1 MSAARRETGSPR
13 DTISRKQP
21 GVGEVMTAVIHRS
34 SDITDIAEK
43 VWAGERLSFEDGLRL
58 FETED
63 LLLLGSLADLVR
75 QRKHPGRVV
84 TFNIGRN
91 INYTNVCWVRC
102 KFCAFYRVPG
112 HDEGY
117 TLANEQI
124 FEKCQELV
132 DLGGR
137 EILIQGGLNPKLKI
151 DYFEQLF
158 RAIKERFPAI
168 DIHGLSSAE
177 INYVAH
183 ISKLSLEQTLRR
195 LRDAGLNTIPGAG
208 EMLVDEVREQIAP
221 LKEKTARWMELM
233 RTAHGLGI
241 RSSATMVYGWGESYA
256 QRLEHMLRVREL
268 QDETGGFT
276 AWISWSF
283 QPDGTE
289 LGGKKASGWDYLKNT
304 AVSRLMLDNV
314 PSLQASWVTQG
325 PKLAQV
331 ALRYGLNDFG
341 STMMEE
347 NVVSPTGTNF
357 LMQIDEI
364 RRLIREAGYEPR
376 VRDTLY
382 NLLD

>member
-1 MSAARRETGSPR
+1 
-13 DTISRKQP
+13 
-21 GVGEVMTAVIHRS
+21 MTAVVRRTG
-34 SDITDIAEK
+34 DITDIAEK
-43 VWAGERLSFEDGLRL
+43 VWAGERLSFDDGLRL
-58 FETED
+58 FETQD

-75 QRKHPGRVV
+75 QRKHPNRMV

-112 HDEGY
+112 HEEGY
-117 TLANEQI
+117 TLTDDEVLQ
-124 FEKCQELV
+124 KCRELV
-132 DLGGR
+132 ELGGR

-151 DYFEQLF
+151 DYYERLF
-158 RAIKERFPAI
+158 RTIKAAYPVI

-183 ISKLSLEQTLRR
+183 ISKLTLEQTLFR
-195 LRDAGLNTIPGAG
+195 LRDAGMNTIPGAG
-208 EMLVDEVREQIAP
+208 EMLVDEVRERIAP
-221 LKEKTARWMELM
+221 LKEKTARWLELM

-241 RSSATMVYGWGESYA
+241 RSSATMVYGWGETPA

-283 QPDGTE
+283 QPDHTE
-289 LGGKKASGWDYLKNT
+289 LGGKKSSGWDYLRNT

-314 PSLQASWVTQG
+314 DNLQASWVTQG

-331 ALRYGLNDFG
+331 ALKYGLNDFG

-357 LMQIDEI
+357 LMQVEEI

>member
-1 MSAARRETGSPR
+1 
-13 DTISRKQP
+13 
-21 GVGEVMTAVIHRS
+21 MTATRAG
-34 SDITDIAEK
+34 DITDIAEK
-43 VWAGERLSFEDGLRL
+43 VWAGERLSFADGLRL
-58 FETED
+58 CETDD

-75 QRKHPGRVV
+75 QRKHPNRIV

-112 HDEGY
+112 HEEGY
-117 TLANEQI
+117 TLTDDEVL
-124 FEKCQELV
+124 EKCRELV

-151 DYFEQLF
+151 DYYEHLF
-158 RAIKERFPAI
+158 RTIKAAFPVI

-183 ISKLSLEQTLRR
+183 ISRLSLEDTLIR
-195 LRDAGLNTIPGAG
+195 LRAAGMNTIPGAG
-208 EMLVDEVREQIAP
+208 EMLVDDIREQIAP
-221 LKEKTARWMELM
+221 LKEKTEKWVHLM
-233 RTAHGLGI
+233 RTAHRLGI
-241 RSSATMVYGWGESYA
+241 RSSATMVYGWGETPA
-256 QRLEHMLRVREL
+256 QRLEHMQVVRDL

-289 LGGKKASGWDYLKNT
+289 LGGTKASGWDYLRNT
-304 AVSRLMLDNV
+304 AVSRLFLDNI
-314 PSLQASWVTQG
+314 PNLQASWVTQG
-325 PKLAQV
+325 PKLAQI
-331 ALRYGLNDFG
+331 ALGYGLNDFG

-357 LMQIDEI
+357 LMQVDEI
-364 RRLIREAGYEPR
+364 RRLIRQAGYEPR

-382 NLLD
+382 NILD

>member
-1 MSAARRETGSPR
+1 MSQLIERR
-13 DTISRKQP
+13 
-21 GVGEVMTAVIHRS
+21 
-34 SDITDIAEK
+34 SDIADIAEK
-43 VWAGERLSFEDGLRL
+43 VWAGERLTFEDGLRL
-58 FETED
+58 YETED

-75 QRKHPGRVV
+75 QRKHPNRIV

-112 HDEGY
+112 HEEGY
-117 TLANEQI
+117 VLSEEEVLQ
-124 FEKCQELV
+124 KCQELV

-151 DYFEQLF
+151 DYYEQLF
-158 RAIKERFPAI
+158 RTIKATHPTI

-183 ISKLSLEQTLRR
+183 ISKLSLEEALHR
-195 LRDAGLNTIPGAG
+195 LRDAGMNTIPGAG
-208 EMLVDEVREQIAP
+208 EMLVDDVREMIAP
-221 LKEKTARWMELM
+221 LKEKTERWVHMM
-233 RTAHGLGI
+233 RTAHRLGI

-256 QRLEHMLRVREL
+256 QRLEHLMCVRDL

-289 LGGKKASGWDYLKNT
+289 LGGSKASGWDYLKNT

-314 PSLQASWVTQG
+314 DNLQASWVTQG
-325 PKLAQV
+325 PKLAQI
-331 ALRYGLNDFG
+331 ALKYGLNDFG

>member
-1 MSAARRETGSPR
+1 
-13 DTISRKQP
+13 
-21 GVGEVMTAVIHRS
+21 MTAVITRTEDLS
-34 SDITDIAEK
+34 DIAEK
-43 VWAGERLSFEDGLRL
+43 VWAGKRLTFEDGLRL
-58 FETED
+58 FETDD

-75 QRKHPGRVV
+75 QRKHPGRTV

-117 TLANEQI
+117 VLTDEELL
-124 FEKCQELV
+124 EKCRELV

-151 DYFEQLF
+151 DYYEQLF
-158 RAIKERFPAI
+158 RVIKAAYPVI

-183 ISKLSLEQTLRR
+183 ISRLTLEETLRR
-195 LRDAGLNTIPGAG
+195 LRDAGMNTIPGAG
-208 EMLVDEVREQIAP
+208 EMLVDEVREKIAP
-221 LKEKTARWMELM
+221 LKEKTSRWIELM
-233 RTAHGLGI
+233 RTAHLLGI
-241 RSSATMVYGWGESYA
+241 RSSATMVYGWGETYA

-289 LGGKKASGWDYLKNT
+289 LGGTKASGWDYLKNT

-314 PSLQASWVTQG
+314 ENLQASWVTQG
-325 PKLAQV
+325 PKLAQI
-331 ALRYGLNDFG
+331 ALKYGLNDFG

>member
-1 MSAARRETGSPR
+1 MTLAPPKPAGLAR
-13 DTISRKQP
+13 
-21 GVGEVMTAVIHRS
+21 
-34 SDITDIAEK
+34 IAEK
-43 VWAGERLSFEDGLRL
+43 VYAGERLSARDGLDL
-58 FETED
+58 FESED
-63 LLLLGSLADLVR
+63 ILTLGALANHVR
-75 QRKHPGRVV
+75 QRLHPGRTV

-117 TLANEQI
+117 VLADEEI
-124 FEKCQELV
+124 LEKCRELV
-132 DLGGR
+132 ELGGR

-151 DYFEQLF
+151 DYFERLF
-158 RAIKERFPAI
+158 KVVKQAFPVI

-177 INYVAH
+177 INYLAH
-183 ISKLSLEQTLRR
+183 ISRISLTETLER
-195 LRDAGLNTIPGAG
+195 LRAAGLNTIPGAG

-221 LKEKTARWMELM
+221 LKEKTERWVELM

-241 RSSATMVYGWGESYA
+241 RSSATMVYGWGESYE

-289 LGGKKASGWDYLKNT
+289 LGGEKASGWDYLKNT

-314 PSLQASWVTQG
+314 PHLQASWVTQG
-325 PKLAQV
+325 PKLAQI
-331 ALRYGLNDFG
+331 ALNYGLDDFG

-357 LMQIDEI
+357 LMQIEEI
-364 RRLIREAGYEPR
+364 RRLISEAGYEPR

-382 NLLD
+382 NLVD

>member
-1 MSAARRETGSPR
+1 
-13 DTISRKQP
+13 
-21 GVGEVMTAVIHRS
+21 MTAAATKS
-34 SDITDIAEK
+34 TDIGDIAEK
-43 VWAGERLSFEDGLRL
+43 VWAGERLGFEDGLRL

-75 QRKHPGRVV
+75 QRKHPNRIV

-112 HDEGY
+112 HEEGY
-117 TLANEQI
+117 TLTNDEI
-124 FEKCQELV
+124 LEKCRELV

-151 DYFEQLF
+151 DYYEQLF
-158 RAIKERFPAI
+158 RVIKAAFPVI

-183 ISKLSLEQTLRR
+183 ISRLSLEETLRR
-195 LRDAGLNTIPGAG
+195 LREAGMNTIPGAG
-208 EMLVDEVREQIAP
+208 EMLVDEVRERIAP
-221 LKEKTARWMELM
+221 LKEKTARWIELM
-233 RTAHGLGI
+233 RTAHRLGI

-283 QPDGTE
+283 QPDHTE

-304 AVSRLMLDNV
+304 AVSRLMLDNIDN
-314 PSLQASWVTQG
+314 LQASWVTQG
-325 PKLAQV
+325 PKLAQI

-357 LMQIDEI
+357 LMQVEEI

>member
-1 MSAARRETGSPR
+1 MSASATRT
-13 DTISRKQP
+13 D
-21 GVGEVMTAVIHRS
+21 
-34 SDITDIAEK
+34 DITDIAEK

-75 QRKHPGRVV
+75 QRKHPNRIV

-112 HDEGY
+112 HEEGY
-117 TLANEQI
+117 VLPTETVL
-124 FEKCQELV
+124 EKCRELTE
-132 DLGGR
+132 LGGR
-137 EILIQGGLNPKLKI
+137 EILIQGGLNPKLKL
-151 DYFEQLF
+151 DYFEELF
-158 RAIKERFPAI
+158 RDIKAAYPTI

-183 ISKLSLEQTLRR
+183 ISKVSLADALGR
-195 LRDAGLNTIPGAG
+195 LRAAGMNTIPGAG

-221 LKEKTARWMELM
+221 LKEKTEKWVHLM
-233 RTAHGLGI
+233 RTAHGLGL

-314 PSLQASWVTQG
+314 DNLQASWVTQG
-325 PKLAQV
+325 PKLAQI
-331 ALRYGLNDFG
+331 ALKYGLNDFG

-347 NVVSPTGTNF
+347 NVVSPTGTSY
-357 LMQIDEI
+357 LLQMQIEEI
-364 RRLIREAGYEPR
+364 RRLITEAGYEPR

-382 NLLD
+382 RYVD

>member
-1 MSAARRETGSPR
+1 
-13 DTISRKQP
+13 
-21 GVGEVMTAVIHRS
+21 MTAVITRTNR
-34 SDITDIAEK
+34 IEDIAEK

-58 FETED
+58 FETDD
-63 LLLLGSLADLVR
+63 LLLLGSLADYVR
-75 QRKHPGRVV
+75 QQKHPGRTV

-117 TLANEQI
+117 TLSNEEVY
-124 FEKCQELV
+124 EKCRELT

-137 EILIQGGLNPKLKI
+137 EILIQGGLNPKLKL

-158 RAIKERFPAI
+158 RGIKERFPSI

-183 ISKLSLEQTLRR
+183 ISRLSLEETLTR
-195 LRDAGLNTIPGAG
+195 LRAAGMNTIPGAG

-221 LKEKTARWMELM
+221 LKEKTERWVHLM

-256 QRLEHMLRVREL
+256 QRLEHMQRVRDL

-289 LGGKKASGWDYLKNT
+289 LGGTKASGWDYLKNT
-304 AVSRLMLDNV
+304 AVSRLFLDNV
-314 PSLQASWVTQG
+314 PNLQASWVTQG
-325 PKLAQV
+325 PKLAQI

-364 RRLIREAGYEPR
+364 RRLIGEAGYEPR

-382 NLLD
+382 NVLD

>member
-1 MSAARRETGSPR
+1 MQAV
-13 DTISRKQP
+13 ISR
-21 GVGEVMTAVIHRS
+21 EA
-34 SDITDIAEK
+34 DISDIAEK

-58 FETED
+58 FRTED

-75 QRKHPGRVV
+75 GRKHPARIV

-112 HDEGY
+112 HEEGY
-117 TLANEQI
+117 VLTDEQI
-124 FEKCQELV
+124 LEKCRELV
-132 DLGGR
+132 ELGGR

-151 DYFEQLF
+151 DYYERLF
-158 RAIKERFPAI
+158 RTIKAAFPTI

-177 INYVAH
+177 INYVSH
-183 ISKLSLEQTLRR
+183 ISKLSLEETLAR

-208 EMLVDEVREQIAP
+208 EMLVDEVREKIAP
-221 LKEKTARWMELM
+221 LKEKTARWLELM
-233 RTAHGLGI
+233 QTAHRLGI
-241 RSSATMVYGWGESYA
+241 RSSATMVYGWGESCE

-314 PSLQASWVTQG
+314 ENLQASWVTQG
-325 PKLAQV
+325 PKLAQI
-331 ALRYGLNDFG
+331 ALKYGLNDFG

-382 NLLD
+382 RLVD

>member
-1 MSAARRETGSPR
+1 
-13 DTISRKQP
+13 
-21 GVGEVMTAVIHRS
+21 MTAVTART

-43 VWAGERLSFEDGLRL
+43 VWAGERLSFADGLRL
-58 FETED
+58 FESDD

-75 QRKHPGRVV
+75 QRKHPNQIV

-112 HDEGY
+112 HEEGY
-117 TLANEQI
+117 TLTDDEVL
-124 FEKCQELV
+124 EKCRELV

-137 EILIQGGLNPKLKI
+137 EILIQGGLNPKLKL
-151 DYFEQLF
+151 DYYEHLF
-158 RAIKERFPAI
+158 RTIKAAFPVI

-183 ISKLSLEQTLRR
+183 ISRASLEETLTR
-195 LRDAGLNTIPGAG
+195 LRAAGMNTIPGAG
-208 EMLVDEVREQIAP
+208 EMLVDDIRERIAP
-221 LKEKTARWMELM
+221 LKEKTEKWVHLM
-233 RTAHGLGI
+233 RTAHRLGM

-256 QRLEHMLRVREL
+256 QRLEHMQVVRDL

-289 LGGKKASGWDYLKNT
+289 LGGTKASGWDYLKNT
-304 AVSRLMLDNV
+304 AVSRLFLDNI
-314 PSLQASWVTQG
+314 PNLQASWVTQG
-325 PKLAQV
+325 PKVAQI
-331 ALRYGLNDFG
+331 ALQYGLNDFG
-341 STMMEE
+341 STMLEE
-347 NVVSPTGTNF
+347 NVVSSTGTNF

>member
-1 MSAARRETGSPR
+1 MSLATRPST
-13 DTISRKQP
+13 DIS
-21 GVGEVMTAVIHRS
+21 
-34 SDITDIAEK
+34 DIAEK
-43 VWAGERLSFEDGLRL
+43 VWAGERLFFEDGLRL

-75 QRKHPGRVV
+75 QRKHPGKVV

-112 HDEGY
+112 HEEGY
-117 TLANEQI
+117 VLTDEQVL
-124 FEKCQELV
+124 EKCRELV
-132 DLGGR
+132 ELGGR

-151 DYFEQLF
+151 DYYERLF
-158 RAIKERFPAI
+158 RVIKATYPVI

-183 ISKLSLEQTLRR
+183 ISRLTLEETLSR
-195 LRDAGLNTIPGAG
+195 LRTTGMNTIPGAG
-208 EMLVDEVREQIAP
+208 EMLVDEVREKIAP
-221 LKEKTARWMELM
+221 LKEKTSRWIELM
-233 RTAHGLGI
+233 RTAHQVGM

-289 LGGKKASGWDYLKNT
+289 LGGKKASGWDYLRNT

-314 PSLQASWVTQG
+314 DNLQASWVTQG
-325 PKLAQV
+325 PKLAQI

-382 NLLD
+382 HLLD

>member
-1 MSAARRETGSPR
+1 M
-13 DTISRKQP
+13 
-21 GVGEVMTAVIHRS
+21 VAV
-34 SDITDIAEK
+34 
-43 VWAGERLSFEDGLRL
+43 SF
-58 FETED
+58 
-63 LLLLGSLADLVR
+63 
-75 QRKHPGRVV
+75 
-84 TFNIGRN
+84 
-91 INYTNVCWVRC
+91 
-102 KFCAFYRVPG
+102 
-112 HDEGY
+112 
-117 TLANEQI
+117 
-124 FEKCQELV
+124 
-132 DLGGR
+132 
-137 EILIQGGLNPKLKI
+137 
-151 DYFEQLF
+151 
-158 RAIKERFPAI
+158 
-168 DIHGLSSAE
+168 HGLSSAE

-183 ISKLSLEQTLRR
+183 ISKLPLEEALTR
-195 LRDAGLNTIPGAG
+195 LRAAGMNTIPGAG

-221 LKEKTARWMELM
+221 LKEKTEKWVHLM

-283 QPDGTE
+283 QPENTE

-314 PSLQASWVTQG
+314 PNLQASWVTQG
-325 PKLAQV
+325 PKLAQA
-331 ALRYGLNDFG
+331 ALKYGLNDFG

-357 LMQIDEI
+357 LMQISEI

-382 NLLD
+382 RLLD

>member
-1 MSAARRETGSPR
+1 MSA
-13 DTISRKQP
+13 I
-21 GVGEVMTAVIHRS
+21 VHRS
-34 SDITDIAEK
+34 SDISDLAEK

-58 FETED
+58 FECED
-63 LLLLGSLADLVR
+63 LPLLGSLADLVR
-75 QRKHPGRVV
+75 QRKHPSQIV

-117 TLANEQI
+117 TLTDEELL
-124 FEKCQELV
+124 EKCRELV
-132 DLGGR
+132 ELGGR

-151 DYFEQLF
+151 DFFERIF
-158 RAIKERFPAI
+158 RLVKSEFPEI

-183 ISKLSLEQTLRR
+183 ISKLSLEETLTR
-195 LRDAGLNTIPGAG
+195 LRAAGLNTIPGAG

-221 LKEKTARWMELM
+221 LKEKTERWVELM
-233 RTAHGLGI
+233 RTAHRLGI
-241 RSSATMVYGWGESYA
+241 RSSATMVYGWGETYA
-256 QRLEHMLRVREL
+256 QRLEHMQRVRDL

-283 QPDGTE
+283 QPDNTE

-304 AVSRLMLDNV
+304 AVSRLFLDNV
-314 PSLQASWVTQG
+314 PNLQASWVTQG
-325 PKLAQV
+325 PKLAQIG
-331 ALRYGLNDFG
+331 LRYGLNDFG

-357 LMQIDEI
+357 LMQIEEI

>member
-1 MSAARRETGSPR
+1 
-13 DTISRKQP
+13 
-21 GVGEVMTAVIHRS
+21 MTAIVTRT
-34 SDITDIAEK
+34 DDLTDIAEK
-43 VWAGERLSFEDGLRL
+43 VWAGERLSFADGLRL
-58 FETED
+58 FQTED

-75 QRKHPGRVV
+75 QRKHPNRIV

-112 HDEGY
+112 HEEGY
-117 TLANEQI
+117 ILSEEDVLQ
-124 FEKCQELV
+124 KCKELV
-132 DLGGR
+132 ELGGR
-137 EILIQGGLNPKLKI
+137 EILIQGGLNPKLKL

-158 RAIKERFPAI
+158 RTIKAAYPTI

-177 INYVAH
+177 LNYLAH
-183 ISKLSLEQTLRR
+183 MSKVPLEETLSR
-195 LRDAGLNTIPGAG
+195 LRAAGMNTIPGAG

-221 LKEKTARWMELM
+221 LKEKTEKWVELM
-233 RTAHGLGI
+233 RTAHRVGM

-256 QRLEHMLRVREL
+256 QRLEHMFRVREL

-314 PSLQASWVTQG
+314 DNLQASWVTQG
-325 PKLAQV
+325 PKLAQI
-331 ALRYGLNDFG
+331 ALKYGLNDFG

-347 NVVSPTGTNF
+347 NVVSPTGTSF
-357 LMQIDEI
+357 LLQMQIEEI

-382 NLLD
+382 NILD

>member
-1 MSAARRETGSPR
+1 MASTLAGTR
-13 DTISRKQP
+13 
-21 GVGEVMTAVIHRS
+21 
-34 SDITDIAEK
+34 DITDIAEK

-75 QRKHPGRVV
+75 QRKHPNRIV

-112 HDEGY
+112 HSEGY
-117 TLANEQI
+117 TLSNEAI
-124 FEKCQELV
+124 LEKCRELV

-151 DYFEQLF
+151 DYYEQLF
-158 RAIKERFPAI
+158 RTIKAAFPVI
-168 DIHGLSSAE
+168 DVHGLSSAE

-183 ISKLSLEQTLRR
+183 ISKLSLEETLRR
-195 LRDAGLNTIPGAG
+195 LRDAGLKTIPGAG
-208 EMLVDEVREQIAP
+208 EMLVDEVREKIAP
-221 LKEKTARWMELM
+221 LKEKTARWLELM
-233 RTAHGLGI
+233 GTAHRLGI

-289 LGGKKASGWDYLKNT
+289 LGGEKASGWDYLKNT

-314 PSLQASWVTQG
+314 DNLQASWVTQG

-331 ALRYGLNDFG
+331 ALKYGLNDFG

-382 NLLD
+382 NPLD